1 MTSAQTQSR
10 ALLTIVIST
19 LLFALIYINIHA
31 LSRSHS
37 ESGDDHNAFLR
48 ILEAS
53 VVTGGVRGK
62 GVATAGESA
71 GDFQLDES
79 DNAKVIDIEEK
90 LRGMTDFIGDLK
102 IKIGKLSK
110 GGGGADSTLNSGVAD
125 KVSLHQKLSKLKP
138 ETVDAPKQQTF
149 ATNEKS
155 AHQKKTLSSSSAS
168 SKKTNM
174 NILLLYADDWT
185 HHTLSSY
192 HKTSPLNTI
201 LRTPTL
207 DALSSDGVRF
217 THNCV
222 TTSVCWISRATLFTG
237 QYMSRHG
244 TTEPCCWAGME
255 KPKEKM
261 KEAPK
266 DWMELSVYELLKK
279 EGYHVG
285 HAGKW
290 GVCEYLFVVD
300 GCDTSQYVSCSYS
313 IVIMAASHYSSIS
326 IELLFY

>member
-1 MTSAQTQSR
+1 MSAQIQSR
-10 ALLTIVIST
+10 VLLTLVTST
-19 LLFALIYINIHA
+19 LLFALIYVNIHA

-37 ESGDDHNAFLR
+37 DSGDDHNAFLR

-62 GVATAGESA
+62 GVVATAGESA
-71 GDFQLDES
+71 AAADFQLDES
-79 DNAKVIDIEEK
+79 DNAMIEDIEDK
-90 LRGMTDFIGDLK
+90 LRGMADFIGDLK
-102 IKIGKLSK
+102 IKIGKLSN
-110 GGGGADSTLNSGVAD
+110 GGGGAETTSDSVVAD
-125 KVSLHQKLSKLKP
+125 KVSLQQTLSQSNDEILQ
-138 ETVDAPKQQTF
+138 TSKQQTLT
-149 ATNEKS
+149 ADEPST
-155 AHQKKTLSSSSAS
+155 HQTSSSSS
-168 SKKTNM
+168 TSPPKKTNM

-185 HHTLSSY
+185 HHTLSSH

-290 GVCEYLFVVD
+290 GVCEFYFITSILYFVAD
-300 GCDTSQYVSCSYS
+300 MT
-313 IVIMAASHYSSIS
+313 IISHYPFIT
-326 IELLFY
+326 